1 MFYCELSVRFFD
13 FFSIGS
19 LFNLEFCMVVRD
31 LIFGLEIYKVVIRT
45 FAVMLV
51 LKGPNESQ

>member
-1 MFYCELSVRFFD
+1 
-13 FFSIGS
+13 
-19 LFNLEFCMVVRD
+19 MVVRD